1 MSNNKEFKS
10 RNIYDINNIELELTN
25 KIDNSD
31 FILLKNG
38 TIKQKRKKNS
48 YIDEYLKNKR
58 LNKAINNATN
68 IKRVKSCFNVRN
80 NKSIY
85 LQTNSE
91 NLNDIKKNMNSDT
104 NIFNKAQ
111 KINIFENVILDNSN
125 NDHLKLSF
133 SYNNINNNISKIN
146 KKNKYIEMIEKKQNK
161 IDKYE
166 NLIKTKNMYKDL
178 WKNLKNKKLKK
189 NMKQKNNSKKKKI
202 LENRYNDN
210 NLKIVKHEII
220 EYNPYISNTER
231 KKTKTYSDII
241 NNINNNAR
249 KNLMLNFQNLI
260 VFKNQKGYKH
270 YDNIGNNYSYY
281 ERNESE
287 KL

>member
-48 YIDEYLKNKR
+48 YIDEYLQNKR

-146 KKNKYIEMIEKKQNK
+146 KKNKYIEMIEKKQ
-161 IDKYE
+161 
-166 NLIKTKNMYKDL
+166 
-178 WKNLKNKKLKK
+178 
-189 NMKQKNNSKKKKI
+189 
-202 LENRYNDN
+202 
-210 NLKIVKHEII
+210 KHI
-220 EYNPYISNTER
+220 R
-231 KKTKTYSDII
+231 
-241 NNINNNAR
+241 
-249 KNLMLNFQNLI
+249 M
-260 VFKNQKGYKH
+260 
-270 YDNIGNNYSYY
+270 
-281 ERNESE
+281 
-287 KL
+287 